1 MSEHMHSY
9 SFNRSY
15 DDPITGQV
23 VAQDVNTTL
32 RGYDVTITDLLSG
45 MQNFLTSCD
54 YELNGSGVGLVAP
67 AE

>member
-1 MSEHMHSY
+1 MSHMYSY
-9 SFNRSY
+9 QFQRVY
-15 DDPITGQV
+15 DDPITGHV
-23 VAQDVNTTL
+23 VAQDVNTTV
-32 RGYDVTITDLLSG
+32 RGEHVQINDLLSG